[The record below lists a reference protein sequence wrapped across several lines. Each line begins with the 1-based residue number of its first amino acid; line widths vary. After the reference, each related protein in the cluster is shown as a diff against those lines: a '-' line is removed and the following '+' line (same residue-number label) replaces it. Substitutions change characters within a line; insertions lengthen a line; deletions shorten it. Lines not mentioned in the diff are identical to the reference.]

1 MSVIKLPVIS
11 PSFKAILSAVK
22 KLSPEE
28 KQLLHLKLFGGKAIL
43 QLKQFEIELRKNKPV
58 IKKSDSE
65 IVSLTAS
72 IRKRQYAK

>member
-22 KLSPEE
+22 KLSSEE
-28 KQLLHLKLFGGKAIL
+28 KQLLHLKLFGDNAIL